1 MASKGT
7 KVTSREK
14 KRMWEL
20 YQLGLTFSAIGK
32 KMRRSP
38 DTISRYVHEYEASLN
53 VANLL
58 TQK

>member
-1 MASKGT
+1 MGAKGT

-20 YQLGLTFSAIGK
+20 YQLGLTFSTIGK